1 MGDTTA
7 GGFTDVISR
16 ELPNGWLYFVGV
28 GDYRDAAGKS
38 EEGIG
43 VAPKIYAI
51 NLKSDIDAG
60 KDKVLEQAIDSLK

>member
-28 GDYRDAAGKS
+28 GDYRNAKGES

-43 VAPKIYAI
+43 VAPGIYVV
-51 NLKSDIDAG
+51 NTKEDIDAG
-60 KDKVLEQAIDSLK
+60 KDKVLERAISKVE